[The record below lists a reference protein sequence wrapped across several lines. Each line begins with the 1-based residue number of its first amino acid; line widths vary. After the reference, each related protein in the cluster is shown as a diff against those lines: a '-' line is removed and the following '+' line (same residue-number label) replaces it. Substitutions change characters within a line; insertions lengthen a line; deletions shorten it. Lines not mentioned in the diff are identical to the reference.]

1 MDLDPRADEHRRLNL
16 LATWLG
22 WGELEYGA
30 TDSPDMPKV
39 EWYEAR
45 KPHGVAFQINVQPVF
60 GVAVYAL
67 RYRLV
72 SGWHPF
78 HLSTIDDHILAEAW
92 RLDQFVAYDWF
103 RTIERRAQFR
113 RRFPECKG
121 WTAKRVKRDFAPYI
135 VVPEE

>member
-1 MDLDPRADEHRRLNL
+1 MNL

-22 WGELEYGA
+22 WGELEYHS
-30 TDSPDMPKV
+30 TQLPDAPV
-39 EWYEAR
+39 LEWYEAK
-45 KPHGVAFQINVQPVF
+45 KPQGVSFQINVQPVF

-78 HLSTIDDHILAEAW
+78 HLSTVEDHILAEAW
-92 RLDQFVAYDWF
+92 RLDQYVGWEWF
-103 RTIERRAQFR
+103 STKARRAQFR
-113 RRFPECKG
+113 KRFPECKG

-135 VVPEE
+135 VVPGE